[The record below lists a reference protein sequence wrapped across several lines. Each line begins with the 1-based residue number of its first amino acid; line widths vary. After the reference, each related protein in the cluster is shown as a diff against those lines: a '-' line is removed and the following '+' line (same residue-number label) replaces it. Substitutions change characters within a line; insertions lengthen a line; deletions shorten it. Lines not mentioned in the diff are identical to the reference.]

1 MKKML
6 LLLLVL
12 SLCAVTAAIAVPA
25 GKTLE
30 FSKSPM
36 GTVTFSGQVHK
47 DAGIKCNECHNKD
60 MFPKMKQGTV
70 AITMA
75 QIYEGKL
82 CGACHNGQRAF
93 EAKTNCNRCHV
104 KK

>member
-6 LLLLVL
+6 LLLTVVTF
-12 SLCAVTAAIAVPA
+12 CAVSAVVAVPP
-25 GKTLE
+25 GKTID
-30 FSKSPM
+30 FTKSPM

-47 DAGIKCNECHNKD
+47 DAGVKCMECHNKD

-82 CGACHNGQRAF
+82 CGVCHNGKRAF
-93 EAKTNCNRCHV
+93 EAKANCNRCHV